1 MTDPLIELLEK
12 VERQKRK
19 EDANLQDIA
28 DSIGHNGGPPI
39 EEPFGIAAKWLAF
52 AEMVELRRLAILNVR
67 IKRKKASLK
76 ALTSERRTIMMR
88 CIRRMRRKDGKQ

>member
-1 MTDPLIELLEK
+1 MADPLMELFQAIEAK
-12 VERQKRK
+12 KRK
-19 EDANLQDIA
+19 EDADLQDIA

-39 EEPFGIAAKWLAF
+39 EEPFGIKAKWLAF

-67 IKRKKASLK
+67 IERKKSSLK
-76 ALTSERRTIMMR
+76 SLTDERRTIMMR